1 MTIENTISRNKAL
14 YTKQNFEPLKKSVL
28 IVFLFALLFSFTP
41 IKVQAQNTIL
51 NLQGYNEQPY
61 HFGFILGMNI
71 MDFSMKPIDNLGQKT
86 WTKDQVPDLTPADSY
101 RVLAVSA
108 SSSPGFSVGIL
119 GNLRLAKHL
128 DLRFI
133 PNLSF
138 GSRML
143 HYNVEASHMGPIADT
158 IFTVDKKV
166 NSTCLIFPL
175 LFKYRSW
182 RKDNYGAYFIGGIN
196 YSIDLAAAKKTKD
209 DIASGIIKLATHDVG
224 AEIGAGFDFYNAY
237 FKLGV
242 EAKMIFG
249 LKNLVV
255 DDNTLYSG
263 SLQELHSKIFML
275 SFTFE

>member
-1 MTIENTISRNKAL
+1 MK
-14 YTKQNFEPLKKSVL
+14 KQILFA
-28 IVFLFALLFSFTP
+28 FLFALLMTSVP
-41 IKVQAQNTIL
+41 VAQAQNAIL

-71 MDFSMKPIDNLGQKT
+71 MNFSVKPVDNLNLYT
-86 WTKDQVPDLTPADSY
+86 WSKQQAPDLPNADAY
-101 RVLAVSA
+101 RVLGVTSSA
-108 SSSPGFSVGIL
+108 SPGFSVGIL
-119 GNLRLAKHL
+119 GNLRLMKFL

-133 PNLSF
+133 PTLSF
-138 GSRML
+138 GSRELSYSIRATNM
-143 HYNVEASHMGPIADT
+143 AGTPAGSDT
-158 IFTVDKKV
+158 AFMVNKKV
-166 NSTCLIFPL
+166 NSTYLTFPL

-182 RKDNYGAYFIGGIN
+182 RKDNYGAYFIGGLN
-196 YSIDLAAAKKTKD
+196 YAIDLAAAKKTKQD
-209 DIASGIIKLATHDVG
+209 TGTGDIKLVTHDIG

-249 LKNLVV
+249 LRNLVV

-263 SLQELHSKIFML
+263 SLQSLHSKVFML